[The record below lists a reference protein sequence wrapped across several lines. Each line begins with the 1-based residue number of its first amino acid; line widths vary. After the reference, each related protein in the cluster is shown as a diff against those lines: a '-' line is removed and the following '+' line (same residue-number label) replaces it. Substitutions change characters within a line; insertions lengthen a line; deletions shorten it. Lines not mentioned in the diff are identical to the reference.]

1 MEKIERTR
9 ILIVD
14 DHEGFRD
21 GVKTLINREADMEVV
36 GEAENGQ
43 KAITLAGS
51 LQPDLI
57 LMDVS
62 MPIMDGIEATRRII
76 AKMPGMKI
84 LALSMY
90 ADVVSNSG
98 MMRAGAQG
106 YLVKGDDFDKLANT
120 IRSVARSKKTLT
132 KKSTK

>member
-14 DHEGFRD
+14 DHKGFRD
-21 GVKTLINREADMEVV
+21 GIKTLINREVDMEVV

-43 KAITLAGS
+43 VAIALAGN
-51 LQPDLI
+51 LQPDII

-62 MPIMDGIEATRRII
+62 MPVMDGIEATRRII

-90 ADVVSNSG
+90 SDTIFNTG
-98 MMRAGAQG
+98 MMRAGVQG
-106 YLVKGDDFDKLANT
+106 YLVKGDDFKEFLKI
-120 IRSVARSKKTLT
+120 IRRVARSRNPDQTN
-132 KKSTK
+132 S

>member
-1 MEKIERTR
+1 MEKIEKIR

-14 DHEGFRD
+14 DHKGFRD
-21 GVKTLINREADMEVV
+21 GIKTLINREADLEVV

-43 KAITLAGS
+43 IAITLAGN
-51 LQPDLI
+51 LQPDII

-62 MPIMDGIEATRRII
+62 MPVMDGIEATRRII

-90 ADVVSNSG
+90 SDAIFNSG

-106 YLVKGDDFDKLANT
+106 YLVKGDDYEKFSKI
-120 IRSVARSKKTLT
+120 IRRVARSKK
-132 KKSTK
+132 S